1 MTSKQWLQKFF
12 SLVSEDELNTMNSSD
27 LCCIV
32 DEEGV
37 CFGLDCKDCPLAN
50 MNVLKCVVFKGEKK

>member
-50 MNVLKCVVFKGEKK
+50 MNVLKGVFEEEK